1 MGIGK
6 VILGAL
12 AISGVTTF
20 LGMQWI
26 NSQQQ
31 QTIAHIQTQIT
42 EIGSKKVSDLNT
54 LKATNNQLKALN
66 YSLDQTPKLPSV
78 PEPVP
83 LQNLRSKL
91 EKLETQFK
99 PETQALENLESAQKL
114 AMSASVLVQ
123 NPPYPTQVWLDAQQQ
138 WQQAINLLKGIPK
151 TTYTYSEAQKK
162 LISYQQNYAIIR
174 YRAEQAN
181 QAVQLNNKALKQIE
195 LGQYKQA
202 IQSLNQS
209 TKLNPGLIESYLN
222 RGAVYA
228 RLNSHQSAIANF
240 NQALKINPESSE
252 AYFLRGEQY
261 LGNKDYSLA
270 LWDYTQVIKLNP
282 NNTNAYLDRG
292 YIYREL
298 NETEKAIADFKK
310 ASELLGNSGE
320 AKTQQLTLI
329 IQELEA
335 SRPVIIVEQDDDD
348 DYKLRRK
355 RNTSS
360 NSTSSSRSRSRRRR

>member
-6 VILGAL
+6 VILGGL
-12 AISGVTTF
+12 AVFGVTTF

-26 NSQQQ
+26 NSQQEQ
-31 QTIAHIQTQIT
+31 IITQIQTQIS
-42 EIGSKKVSDLNT
+42 ELESKKVSDLNT
-54 LKATNNQLKALN
+54 LKVAKNQLAAVSERLEH
-66 YSLDQTPKLPSV
+66 TPKLPIF
-78 PEPVP
+78 PEPFQ
-83 LQNLRSKL
+83 LQNLRSKA
-91 EKLETQFK
+91 EKLETQLK
-99 PETQALENLESAQKL
+99 PQTQALENLETAQKL

-123 NPPYPTQVWLDAQQQ
+123 NPPHPAQVWLDAQQQ
-138 WQQAINLLKGIPK
+138 WQQVIDLLKAIPK
-151 TTYTYSEAQKK
+151 TTYVYPEAQKK

-195 LGQYKQA
+195 LGQYQQA
-202 IQSLNQS
+202 LHNLNQA

-252 AYFLRGEQY
+252 AYLLRGEQY

-282 NNTNAYLDRG
+282 NHTNAYLDRG

-310 ASELLGNSGE
+310 ASELLGNSGD

-335 SRPVIIVEQDDDD
+335 SRPVIIVEEDDDDD

-360 NSTSSSRSRSRRRR
+360 TSSSRSRSRRRR

>member
-6 VILGAL
+6 VLLGAL
-12 AISGVTTF
+12 AISGITTF

-31 QTIAHIQTQIT
+31 QTIAHVQTQIS
-42 EIGSKKVSDLNT
+42 ELESKKVSDLNT
-54 LKATNNQLKALN
+54 LKATHNQLKALN
-66 YSLDQTPKLPSV
+66 HSLDQTLKLPSV

-91 EKLETQFK
+91 EKLEAQFK
-99 PETQALENLESAQKL
+99 PETQALENLETAQKL

-123 NPPYPTQVWLDAQQQ
+123 NPPHPAQVWLDAKQQ
-138 WQQAINLLKGIPK
+138 WQQAIDLLKDIPK

-162 LISYQQNYAIIR
+162 LTSYQQNYAIIR
-174 YRAEQAN
+174 DRAEQAN

-195 LGQYKQA
+195 IAQYQQA
-202 IQSLNQS
+202 IQSLNQA

-222 RGAVYA
+222 RGAIYA

-240 NQALKINPESSE
+240 NQAIKINPESSE
-252 AYFLRGEQY
+252 AYLLRGEQY

-282 NNTNAYLDRG
+282 NNSNAYLDRG

-310 ASELLGNSGE
+310 ASELLGNSGD

-348 DYKLRRK
+348 HDYKLRRK
-355 RNTSS
+355 KNTS
-360 NSTSSSRSRSRRRR
+360 STSSSPSRSRRRR